1 MRRKAQERIES
12 WPSCVYVIDDDPSVR
27 RALVRLIRSVGV
39 RAIALSSAIE
49 LSELD
54 TIETDACVVTDIR
67 MPEASGFEVPERL
80 AQRNTDLPVIFV
92 TALEDDDTRAEAR
105 RLGAQ
110 ILYKPINDQEL
121 FDAISA
127 ITR

>member
-1 MRRKAQERIES
+1 MGP
-12 WPSCVYVIDDDPSVR
+12 WPSYVYVIDDDPSVR
-27 RALVRLIRSVGV
+27 RALVRLIRSVGA

-54 TIETDACVVTDIR
+54 HIEKDACVVTDIR
-67 MPEASGFEVPERL
+67 MPEASGLEVPERL
-80 AQRNTDLPVIFV
+80 ARRKADLPVIFV
-92 TALEDDDTRAEAR
+92 TALRDAETRAEAQ

-127 ITR
+127 IRK